1 MSDCRK
7 YVDYIMEQAK
17 NLLAIDSPSG
27 YGREVTE
34 YLLKELEALGMPA
47 RRTVKG
53 GVIADF
59 GGRNKEDGIL
69 LEAHCDTLGG
79 MVARIKEN
87 GRLKLTNIGGM
98 KPANA
103 EAENVRIITKADGI
117 YEGTCQLVDASV
129 HVNLS
134 LIHI

>member
-69 LEAHCDTLGG
+69 LEAHCDTLD
-79 MVARIKEN
+79 RKST
-87 GRLKLTNIGGM
+87 RLNSSH
-98 KPANA
+98 
-103 EAENVRIITKADGI
+103 R
-117 YEGTCQLVDASV
+117 
-129 HVNLS
+129 
-134 LIHI
+134 

>member
-34 YLLKELEALGMPA
+34 YLLKELEALGVQA

-59 GGRNKEDGIL
+59 GGRKTESCWRPTATPW
-69 LEAHCDTLGG
+69 EAWLP
-79 MVARIKEN
+79 
-87 GRLKLTNIGGM
+87 RLRKTAG
-98 KPANA
+98 
-103 EAENVRIITKADGI
+103 
-117 YEGTCQLVDASV
+117 
-129 HVNLS
+129 
-134 LIHI
+134 

>member
-34 YLLKELEALGMPA
+34 YLLKELEALGVQA

-79 MVARIKEN
+79 MVAQIKEN
-87 GRLKLTNIGGM
+87 GRLKLTNIGGRPM
-98 KPANA
+98 PRLRMCVLLPRRTESMREPASWWMPP
-103 EAENVRIITKADGI
+103 
-117 YEGTCQLVDASV
+117 YM
-129 HVNLS
+129 
-134 LIHI
+134 

>member
-34 YLLKELEALGMPA
+34 YLLKELEALGVQA

-59 GGRNKEDGIL
+59 GGRIRKTESCWRPTATPW
-69 LEAHCDTLGG
+69 EAWLP
-79 MVARIKEN
+79 
-87 GRLKLTNIGGM
+87 RLRKTAG
-98 KPANA
+98 
-103 EAENVRIITKADGI
+103 
-117 YEGTCQLVDASV
+117 
-129 HVNLS
+129 
-134 LIHI
+134 